1 MSANLNKVMLMGN
14 LTRDP
19 LSKATSTGMVICE
32 FGLGINRRYRTAQGE
47 DREET
52 CFVDIE
58 VFGKTAETC
67 TRFLSK
73 GAPVYIEGRLKLDQW
88 TDKTSGQNRSRLRV
102 TADTVQ
108 FLPRRDGPAQNN
120 PQGYTYNA
128 QGYAPP
134 PPAPGA
140 QPHYQP
146 LPAQPAPPSFPTP
159 PDAQDGPPPDNYM
172 EESNDMDNTF

>member
-1 MSANLNKVMLMGN
+1 MAANLNKVMLMGN

-19 LSKATSTGMVICE
+19 LSKATTSGMVICE
-32 FGLGINRRYRTAQGE
+32 FGLGVNRRYRTAQGE

-58 VFGKTAETC
+58 VFGKTAENC
-67 TRFLSK
+67 TRYLSK
-73 GAPVYIEGRLKLDQW
+73 GAPIYLEGRLKLDQW
-88 TDKTSGQNRSRLRV
+88 TDKTSGQKRSRLRV
-102 TADTVQ
+102 TAETVQ
-108 FLPRRDGPAQNN
+108 FLPRRETSTQNN

-140 QPHYQP
+140 QPYYRPPQG
-146 LPAQPAPPSFPTP
+146 AAPPPNFPAP
-159 PDAQDGPPPDNYM
+159 PDAQDGPPLDNCL
-172 EESNDMDNTF
+172 EESSDVDNVF